1 MAFSSGGGG
10 VRSEINITPLVDV
23 VLVLLIIFMVAT
35 PILQMGL
42 DVEVPPKVEI
52 TGAPPPSE
60 QNQLVI
66 TVKHDGIYLN
76 SNKMATPQDLANAI
90 GAQMRGRATA
100 DKVVFINSEDQIPF
114 DQAVVATASFFSSRS
129 SSSRKRSRS
138 SPPASAR
145 SGCSILPSPT
155 VSNAGSRSCSSPRDT
170 GSSRSSRTRTTARSK
185 PSAVSPSPMRFS
197 SS

>member
-1 MAFSSGGGG
+1 MAFGGGGSG

-52 TGAPPPSE
+52 SGAPPPAE

-76 SNKMATPQDLANAI
+76 SQKVSSAQELANLI
-90 GAQMRGRATA
+90 GAQMRTRTPG
-100 DKVVFINSEDQIPF
+100 DKVVFINSEDQVPF
-114 DQAVVATASFFSSRS
+114 DRAVEAMDAAHQGGAMKIGFLTDAP
-129 SSSRKRSRS
+129 K
-138 SPPASAR
+138 
-145 SGCSILPSPT
+145 
-155 VSNAGSRSCSSPRDT
+155 
-170 GSSRSSRTRTTARSK
+170 
-185 PSAVSPSPMRFS
+185 
-197 SS
+197 

>member
-1 MAFSSGGGG
+1 MSMAASGGAG

-52 TGAPPPSE
+52 TGAPPPTE

-66 TVKHDGIYLN
+66 TVKSDGIYLN
-76 SNKMATPQDLANAI
+76 TQRMNTPRDLANAI
-90 GAQMRGRATA
+90 GAQMRGRAMA

-114 DQAVVATASFFSSRS
+114 DRAVAAMDAAHEGGAVKIGFLTD
-129 SSSRKRSRS
+129 
-138 SPPASAR
+138 
-145 SGCSILPSPT
+145 
-155 VSNAGSRSCSSPRDT
+155 VPRQ
-170 GSSRSSRTRTTARSK
+170 
-185 PSAVSPSPMRFS
+185 
-197 SS
+197 

>member
-1 MAFSSGGGG
+1 MAMSAGGGTG

-42 DVEVPPKVEI
+42 DVEVPPKVEV

-66 TVKHDGIYLN
+66 TIKADGIYLN
-76 SNKMATPQDLANAI
+76 TQKVNSPKDLANMI

-100 DKVVFINSEDQIPF
+100 DKVVFINAEDNQMF
-114 DQAVVATASFFSSRS
+114 DKAVVAMDAAHEGGAMKIGFLTE
-129 SSSRKRSRS
+129 
-138 SPPASAR
+138 PPA
-145 SGCSILPSPT
+145 
-155 VSNAGSRSCSSPRDT
+155 
-170 GSSRSSRTRTTARSK
+170 K
-185 PSAVSPSPMRFS
+185 
-197 SS
+197 